1 MNATDRDQPK
11 STDLLRTLP
20 IGTVR
25 DVAGAS
31 SRIVLSVAALH
42 ALAEADDPALRLSGQ
57 VGNHV
62 KMRVGEGMV
71 LATVRGLRTGSDG
84 LVGEIDFVGEGSA
97 DEEGVLR
104 DFRQGVTLFPLPGTE
119 VYPVTDADLS
129 TVFAADAR
137 AHITVGTVYPT
148 SDIRAALYVDPL
160 LGKHFA
166 VLGSTGTG
174 KSTAVAL
181 ILHRIAEIAPKGH
194 VVMIDPHGE
203 YGAAFAQNAAL
214 FSADN
219 LQLPYWLMNLD
230 EHAEVLLTSEGADRR
245 RDTDILAKA
254 LLTARRKAGQGLTT
268 TSGSEGVTVD
278 TPVPYLLSDLHQ
290 ILIDEMGRLD
300 RGNEAGPYQRIIKKL
315 DEVRTDPRYQFMFA
329 GMLVQDRMADVM
341 TTLFRLPAEGKP
353 LSIIDVSGVPSD
365 VVRTV
370 VSTLGRLALDYAVWA
385 REEEQHPILFI
396 CEEAHRYVPRDDGSG
411 GGQAV
416 RRVLERIAKEGRKYG
431 VSLGLVTQRPSD
443 LASGVL
449 SQCGTILSMRL
460 NNHRDQEVVAAAMPE
475 GAQSLIDAIPALRN
489 REAVVSGEG
498 VSLPLRLRFDTLEE
512 ERRPNSDDPAF
523 AALWNREGDERATV
537 DRAISRWRGGR

>member
-1 MNATDRDQPK
+1 MDEAHGD
-11 STDLLRTLP
+11 STGPERGGLAALP
-20 IGTVR
+20 IGTLR

-31 SRIVLSVAALH
+31 SRILLSSPALH
-42 ALAEADDPALRLSGQ
+42 ALGDEDDVAVRLSGQ
-57 VGNHV
+57 VGNMV
-62 KMRVGEGMV
+62 KMRAGDLWVM
-71 LATVRGLRTGSDG
+71 ANVRGLRSDPEG
-84 LVGEIDFVGEGSA
+84 LMADVDFIGEGEAGA
-97 DEEGVLR
+97 DGRLA
-104 DFRQGVTLFPLPGTE
+104 DFRQGVTLFPLPGAE
-119 VYPVTDADLS
+119 AYPVTSADLG

-137 AHITVGTVYPT
+137 AHVEIGTVYPT

-181 ILHRIAEIAPKGH
+181 ILHRIAAVAPKGH
-194 VVMIDPHGE
+194 IVMIDPHGE
-203 YGAAFAQNAAL
+203 YGAAFKDRAVL
-214 FSADN
+214 FTADT
-219 LQLPYWLMNLD
+219 LTLPYWLMNLD

-245 RDTDILAKA
+245 RDSDILAKA
-254 LLTARRKAGQGLTT
+254 LLAARRKGEQSGGQG
-268 TSGSEGVTVD
+268 GGAITVD

-290 ILIDEMGRLD
+290 ILTDEMGRLD
-300 RGNEAGPYQRIIKKL
+300 RGNEPGPYQRIIKKL
-315 DEVRTDPRYQFMFA
+315 DDLRTDPRYQFMFA
-329 GMLVQDRMADVM
+329 GMLVQDRMADVL

-385 REEEQHPILFI
+385 REGDRHPILFI
-396 CEEAHRYVPRDDGSG
+396 CEEAHRYVPRDDAAE

-460 NNHRDQEVVAAAMPE
+460 NNHRDQEVVAAAIPE
-475 GAQSLIDAIPALRN
+475 GAQGFIDAIPALRN
-489 REAVVSGEG
+489 REAIVSGEG

-512 ERRPNSDDPAF
+512 ECRPASDDPAF
-523 AALWNREGDERATV
+523 ADLWNREGDERAIVERTI
-537 DRAISRWRGGR
+537 ARWRGTA